1 MNDLPLL
8 WWFARATGLVAEG
21 ALLGAMLC
29 GLGIAGVLP
38 GMDRK
43 RSMALHETW
52 TLASLLFTTAHVI
65 AIGVDDYARVEP
77 LALVVPFASS
87 VLRGPVALG
96 TFALWGLAVV
106 AVSTV
111 AKAHIPREAWRVFH
125 AVAYATFLLVLFHG
139 LFAGSDAK
147 HPFVVAFHAIS
158 LASIVAASVWRALSG
173 PAAATPARGGEAG

>member
-29 GLGIAGVLP
+29 GLGVAGALP
-38 GMDRK
+38 FLDRR
-43 RSMALHETW
+43 RSMELHETW
-52 TLASLLFTTAHVI
+52 TLAALLFSTFHVV
-65 AIGVDDYARVEP
+65 AIGVDDYAHVAP

-96 TFALWGLAVV
+96 TFALWGLGVV
-106 AVSTV
+106 AISTV
-111 AKAHIPREAWRVFH
+111 AKSKIPREAWRVLH

-147 HPFVVAFHAIS
+147 HPFVVAFHALA

-173 PAAATPARGGEAG
+173 PVAANAARDEASG